1 MELTRKADDYF
12 IAQQWVTSGP
22 FTPSFSFWQPWI
34 VGFNGEFSLGG
45 GYYNAHLPRVWI
57 DSDVREEM
65 TGTR

>member
-1 MELTRKADDYF
+1 M
-12 IAQQWVTSGP
+12 VSGP
-22 FTPSFSFWQPWI
+22 LTAKFGRNSGRAYIGTRPSRDFWQPWI

-57 DSDVREEM
+57 DSDLREEM